1 MPHPVVDPQVV
12 LVLDGGTSEG
22 QLKLG
27 KKIPHYLGTLK
38 RKVSFENYLLS
49 SLHHCAETP
58 SPPKTKST
66 LFLGVRWDKKL

>member
-27 KKIPHYLGTLK
+27 KKI
-38 RKVSFENYLLS
+38 
-49 SLHHCAETP
+49 
-58 SPPKTKST
+58 ST
-66 LFLGVRWDKKL
+66 LFRTIKQGK

>member
-38 RKVSFENYLLS
+38 KES
-49 SLHHCAETP
+49 
-58 SPPKTKST
+58 
-66 LFLGVRWDKKL
+66 KL